1 MTQKSWALVVF
12 CCRLSVQLWVRL
24 QCLIYKMRVLDW
36 SFQESPTVSNT
47 VRYLKVDW
55 ANPVI
60 SPRPSFAILYSVLS
74 ERGRQQGKPGWAQD
88 LDLEGKTKQNKNN
101 TLMSRGFREAG
112 QLNRQSTG
120 SKVYGLGEQVA
131 I

>member
-1 MTQKSWALVVF
+1 
-12 CCRLSVQLWVRL
+12 
-24 QCLIYKMRVLDW
+24 MRVLDW

-55 ANPVI
+55 TNPVI
-60 SPRPSFAILYSVLS
+60 SPRPSFAILCSVLS
-74 ERGRQQGKPGWAQD
+74 ERGRQQGKPGSAQ
-88 LDLEGKTKQNKNN
+88 DLEGKTKQNKKN
-101 TLMSRGFREAG
+101 TFMSRGFRDAG
-112 QLNRQSTG
+112 QLNRQNTG